1 MITQN
6 GFMQYILYILDD
18 RFTRLKQNSNKV
30 IKLNLDKRIKVTFEF
45 VNSVLYR
52 EGQSVAH

>member
-1 MITQN
+1 MITQT

-18 RFTRLKQNSNKV
+18 RFTHLKQNSNKV

>member
-1 MITQN
+1 MITHN

-18 RFTRLKQNSNKV
+18 RFTQLKQNSNKV

-52 EGQSVAH
+52 EGQNVAH

>member
-18 RFTRLKQNSNKV
+18 RFTQLKQNSNKV
-30 IKLNLDKRIKVTFEF
+30 IKLNLDKRKK
-45 VNSVLYR
+45 
-52 EGQSVAH
+52 

>member
-52 EGQSVAH
+52 EGQNVAH

>member
-6 GFMQYILYILDD
+6 DFMQYILYILDD
-18 RFTRLKQNSNKV
+18 RFTQLKQNSNKV

-45 VNSVLYR
+45 VNSEDKV
-52 EGQSVAH
+52 

>member
-1 MITQN
+1 
-6 GFMQYILYILDD
+6 MQYILYILND
-18 RFTRLKQNSNKV
+18 RFTQLKQNSNKV

>member
-1 MITQN
+1 
-6 GFMQYILYILDD
+6 MQYILYILDD
-18 RFTRLKQNSNKV
+18 RFTQLKQNSNKV
-30 IKLNLDKRIKVTFEF
+30 IKLNLDKRIKGTFEF

>member
-6 GFMQYILYILDD
+6 VFMQYILYILDD
-18 RFTRLKQNSNKV
+18 RFTQLKQNSNKV

>member
-6 GFMQYILYILDD
+6 GLMQYILYILDD
-18 RFTRLKQNSNKV
+18 RFTQLKQNSNKV